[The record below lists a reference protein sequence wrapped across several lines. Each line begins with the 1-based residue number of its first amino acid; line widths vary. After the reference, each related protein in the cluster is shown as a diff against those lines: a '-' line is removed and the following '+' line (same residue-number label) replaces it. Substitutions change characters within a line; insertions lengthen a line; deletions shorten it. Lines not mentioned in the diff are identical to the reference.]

1 MQAFFYQKAKRL
13 AEENEAQEPDPSV
26 FRYRCPV
33 PSSRESAIVM
43 LSDSV
48 EAAMKSTSTH
58 QLEAAESLIRRIIKI
73 KNEQD
78 QLVHSGLSFKDIE
91 TIIASFLQVY
101 AGHFHE
107 RVKYPDANPIRQ

>member
-1 MQAFFYQKAKRL
+1 MQAYFYQKAKRL
-13 AEENEAQEPDPSV
+13 AAENESEEPDASQ
-26 FRYRCPV
+26 FRYRCPI

-48 EAAMKSTSTH
+48 EAAMKSTNTH

-78 QLVHSGLSFKDIE
+78 QLVQSGLSFRDIE
-91 TIIASFLQVY
+91 SVIAAFMQVY

-107 RVKYPDANPIRQ
+107 RVKYPDASPVRQ